1 MVEPRRRRRL
11 ALITACALY
20 TAVVVPIGIHRGGDV
35 VTEMQLSV
43 WLMTGEPLYPAPP
56 DWGAYWPPFAIFG
69 LVPFALLAYLNL
81 PLAKGMW
88 AALNV
93 AALGWSVARAGERWG
108 WRPALIGLAAVGAPL
123 QGNFQ
128 HLNINVLL
136 AALVVAA
143 AADLDEGREQRAGLW
158 VGLATALKAF
168 PGLLLLYLAYRR
180 RWRAFA
186 VGAGAA
192 AGLTY
197 LALLRYG
204 PVDAV
209 REFWNWIDTSRGNR
223 RVAGFSAQPLGGL
236 ITGLGGDQIAVL
248 VGAAACLV
256 VTLVLFARR
265 PREGADPVY
274 ELGAVTIIALLLAPV
289 AQFHG
294 WVLAYPAWVAVLTLP
309 PPPGREHAWR
319 AALVVAG
326 LLLSGVLTHGLYP
339 AALALVRRYNYVWGG
354 LVLLGAMLA
363 RYATVGSL
371 RKGGGGLAAPHSSA
385 LSQCED

>member
-1 MVEPRRRRRL
+1 
-11 ALITACALY
+11 
-20 TAVVVPIGIHRGGDV
+20 
-35 VTEMQLSV
+35 
-43 WLMTGEPLYPAPP
+43 
-56 DWGAYWPPFAIFG
+56 
-69 LVPFALLAYLNL
+69 
-81 PLAKGMW
+81 
-88 AALNV
+88 V

-108 WRPALIGLAAVGAPL
+108 WRPALVGLAAVGAPL

-143 AADLDEGREQRAGLW
+143 AADLEEGREERAGLW

-168 PGLLLLYLAYRR
+168 PGLVLLYLAYRR

-223 RVAGFSAQPLGGL
+223 LVAGFSAQPLGGL

-256 VTLVLFARR
+256 VTLALFARR

-274 ELGAVTIIALLLAPV
+274 ELGVVTIIALLLAPV

-294 WVLAYPAWVAVLTLP
+294 WVLAYPAWIAVLTLP
-309 PPPGREHAWR
+309 PPAGRERAWR

-354 LVLLGAMLA
+354 LVLLGALLA
-363 RYATVGSL
+363 RYATP
-371 RKGGGGLAAPHSSA
+371 AAALKPHN
-385 LSQCED
+385 LPPKD